1 MNVHAKILE
10 AEAGVQLVVIGDHQR
25 ILLTGKDTNQQFT
38 LIEQLNQPGTGV
50 PRHVH
55 SREDEVFHVQE
66 GEVEFEVDDNVQV
79 LQAGELAYVPRG
91 VPHSFKVV
99 GNAPARVLLSIF
111 PADIED
117 MFHELAQLPPGP
129 PEFAQVAEIC
139 AEYGIH
145 FL

>member
-1 MNVHAKILE
+1 MTTNAKILE
-10 AEAGVQLVVIGDHQR
+10 AEAGVQLVVMGDHQR

-38 LIEQLNQPGTGV
+38 LIEQLNEPGTGI

-55 SREDEVFHVQE
+55 AREDEVFHVQE
-66 GEVEFEVDDNVQV
+66 GEVEFEVDNSVQV

-99 GNAPARVLLSIF
+99 GYVPARVLLSIF
-111 PADIED
+111 PAGIED
-117 MFHELAQLPPGP
+117 MFHELAHLPPGP
-129 PEFAQVAEIC
+129 PEFAQIAEIC
-139 AEYGIH
+139 GRFGIR

>member
-1 MNVHAKILE
+1 MSAQPIILE
-10 AEAGVQLVVIGDHQR
+10 AEAGALLVVMGDHQR
-25 ILLTGKDTNQQFT
+25 ILLSGKDTNQQFT
-38 LIEQLNQPGTGV
+38 LLEQLNEPGTGI

-66 GEVEFEVDDNVQV
+66 GEVEFEVDNAVKV
-79 LQAGELAYVPRG
+79 LQAGELAYVPKG

-99 GNAPARVLLSIF
+99 GNSTARVLLSIF
-111 PADIED
+111 PAGIED

-129 PEFAQVAEIC
+129 PDFARITEIC
-139 AEYGIH
+139 GRYGIR

>member
-1 MNVHAKILE
+1 MNARAKILE

-38 LIEQLNQPGTGV
+38 LVEQLNQPGTGV

-66 GEVEFEVDDNVQV
+66 GEVEFEVDGNVQV

-99 GNAPARVLLSIF
+99 GHAPARVLLSIF
-111 PADIED
+111 PAGIED
-117 MFHELAQLPPGP
+117 MFQELAQLPPGP

-139 AEYGIH
+139 ARYGIH